1 MITNERENRQARVIE
16 IANQMMNAGRTAPK
30 AKGVDILEI
39 IAVTG
44 DDILKL
50 AEATREMSD
59 ETGMKFLLRDA
70 DNIMQADAVI
80 LVGTTTKTMG
90 LNCGYCGFPTC
101 DEKMMHQGVPCVMN
115 SVDVGI
121 AIGSM
126 TAMAADMRADCRV
139 MFSIGLGAKKMGL
152 LKECNS
158 IFAIPV
164 SVSSKSPF
172 FDRVMNH

>member
-1 MITNERENRQARVIE
+1 MIINERNNRQARVME

-30 AKGVDILEI
+30 AKGSDILEI

-59 ETGMKFLLRDA
+59 ETGMMFLLRDA
-70 DNIMQADAVI
+70 DNLMQSDAVI
-80 LVGTTTKTMG
+80 LIGTTIKVMG
-90 LNCGYCGFPTC
+90 LNCGYCGFSTC
-101 DEKMMHQGVPCVMN
+101 SKKELHKGVPCVMN

-152 LKECNS
+152 LEGCNS

-172 FDRVMNH
+172 FDRVINH